1 MAENFASIGS
11 KLDELLQKIDKLN
24 INLQDTLLELLKI
37 NKNLTGNFK
46 KIADE
51 IIKFNKEV
59 DGSCDDEY
67 EKASEMLNQTYESLQ
82 DSSNPIQT
90 LKELNGKLKMVLQII
105 GHVMDPDQLQNQ
117 LMKIREFIGGIE

>member
-11 KLDELLQKIDKLN
+11 KLDELSQKIDKLN

-51 IIKFNKEV
+51 IIKFHKEV
-59 DGSCDDEY
+59 DSSCDDEY
-67 EKASEMLNQTYESLQ
+67 EKASEMLNKTYESLQ

-90 LKELNGKLKMVLQII
+90 LKELNEKLKIVLQII

-117 LMKIREFIGGIE
+117 LIKIREFVGGIE

>member
-51 IIKFNKEV
+51 IIKFHKEV

-67 EKASEMLNQTYESLQ
+67 ENASQMLNQTYESLQ
-82 DSSNPIQT
+82 DSSTPIQS
-90 LKELNGKLKMVLQII
+90 LKELNEKLKIVLQII

-117 LMKIREFIGGIE
+117 LIKIREFVGGIE